1 MDAKFYTYRVFWSEE
16 DQEFVALCSEFP
28 GMSWLDEDHHKALSG
43 ILALVQDCINDL
55 EANHEP
61 VPIPLT
67 RKEYSGKF
75 MVRIPPDQHRQL
87 AIQAS
92 EQGISLNRLVSSKL
106 VVES

>member
-1 MDAKFYTYRVFWSEE
+1 MEAKFYTYRVFWSEE
-16 DQEFVALCSEFP
+16 DEEFVGLCSEFP
-28 GMSWLDEDHHKALSG
+28 GLSWLDEDHQKALSG

-55 EANHEP
+55 EAHHEP
-61 VPIPLT
+61 VPMPLT

-87 AIQAS
+87 AIQAT
-92 EQGISLNRLVSSKL
+92 EQGISLNRLVSSRL

>member
-1 MDAKFYTYRVFWSEE
+1 MEAKFYTYRVFWSEE
-16 DQEFVALCSEFP
+16 DEEFVGLCSEFP
-28 GMSWLDEDHHKALSG
+28 GLSWLDEDHQKALSG

-55 EANHEP
+55 ESHHEP
-61 VPIPLT
+61 IPIPLT

-87 AIQAS
+87 AIQAT